1 MEYEFYLDLFFLW
14 VFFLDLLALYLASCL
29 GRIPMR
35 VQTSA
40 AAAKIEHWLQRQP
53 EASATASLLCFL
65 SFRQR
70 QSFFWRQPGSEAS
83 CAGWLFLL
91 GRLESS

>member
-35 VQTSA
+35 VPGFLA
-40 AAAKIEHWLQRQP
+40 AAAARK
-53 EASATASLLCFL
+53 ASATASLLCFL

>member
-29 GRIPMR
+29 GRIPSR
-35 VQTSA
+35 DF
-40 AAAKIEHWLQRQP
+40 WLQRQP

>member
-29 GRIPMR
+29 GRMPMR
-35 VQTSA
+35 VPGFLA
-40 AAAKIEHWLQRQP
+40 AAAAGSVCNCVLAVFPVLPAAAEL
-53 EASATASLLCFL
+53 
-65 SFRQR
+65 
-70 QSFFWRQPGSEAS
+70 FWRQPASEAS
-83 CAGWLFLL
+83 CAGWLFLQ

>member
-14 VFFLDLLALYLASCL
+14 VFFLDLLALYL
-29 GRIPMR
+29 
-35 VQTSA
+35 
-40 AAAKIEHWLQRQP
+40 RQP

>member
-29 GRIPMR
+29 G
-35 VQTSA
+35 
-40 AAAKIEHWLQRQP
+40 
-53 EASATASLLCFL
+53 SATASLLCFL